1 MLLSS
6 KIFARFLAL
15 ALIVGAGSI
24 VAVFADTIKL
34 KDGSVIKGKIV
45 DFKNQQIT
53 VVRSRSAGGGN
64 RTSQITVEADE
75 VESIE
80 FDSIENL
87 VSLIN
92 TARPTAPT
100 GTATNKTLPANSNV
114 SIGDSNPENNSGN
127 SPRSIPAATND
138 NSNASTAGPNNN
150 PSVVQPTGG
159 LAQVI
164 NSQPTSSN
172 NNSQRPAL
180 GGNGRFVPL
189 SVKVLADNTANGWT
203 NTGLVVKKGQRVRIS
218 ATGRISLG
226 SGRYA
231 TPAGIGSLA
240 DNERLMKTEPTG
252 ALIAVIGDDNND
264 FIFIGSNRDF
274 AAPRDGTLFLGVN
287 EGNLEDNSGA
297 FDTTVEA
304 EASSSSDATAQ
315 KVNQ

>member
-1 MLLSS
+1 MFLSS
-6 KIFARFLAL
+6 KVFAAFFAFAL
-15 ALIVGAGSI
+15 VFGASI
-24 VAVFADTIKL
+24 AVNADTIKL

-53 VVRSRSAGGGN
+53 IVRAGGGN
-64 RTSQITVEADE
+64 RSGSQITVEADE

-92 TARPTAPT
+92 TARPGVLTET
-100 GTATNKTLPANSNV
+100 GSTGANTNSNN
-114 SIGDSNPENNSGN
+114 SILTSNPSSSNNTSPIEPRPIPASTNNNS
-127 SPRSIPAATND
+127 TV
-138 NSNASTAGPNNN
+138 STRAVTN
-150 PSVVQPTGG
+150 PSVTQPAGG
-159 LAQVI
+159 LSQVI
-164 NSQPTSSN
+164 NSQPTSIN
-172 NNSQRPAL
+172 NNPNPTF
-180 GGNGRFVPL
+180 GGNGRFIPL

-203 NTGLVVKKGQRVRIS
+203 NTGLVVKKGQRLRVS

-226 SGRYA
+226 SGKYA
-231 TPAGIGSLA
+231 TPAGIGSIA

-274 AAPRDGTLFLGVN
+274 VAPRDGTLFLGVN
-287 EGNLEDNSGA
+287 EGNLNDNSGA

-304 EASSSSDATAQ
+304 EATDATAQ
-315 KVNQ
+315 K